1 MSKGITQICLEIFGT
16 FVTIR
21 SQAFTQLQRILT
33 IKNQTKM
40 VNDKGETLVAV
51 ALTNKE
57 IKLLSSLVTLHVH
70 RLESLVDTQPSA
82 LPTHK
87 EWMYDLEDKLDDL

>member
-1 MSKGITQICLEIFGT
+1 MK
-16 FVTIR
+16 IR
-21 SQAFTQLQRILT
+21 
-33 IKNQTKM
+33 
-40 VNDKGETLVAV
+40 NDKGEKLVAV
-51 ALTNKE
+51 ALTKKE

-70 RLESLVDTQPSA
+70 RLESLVEKQPSA